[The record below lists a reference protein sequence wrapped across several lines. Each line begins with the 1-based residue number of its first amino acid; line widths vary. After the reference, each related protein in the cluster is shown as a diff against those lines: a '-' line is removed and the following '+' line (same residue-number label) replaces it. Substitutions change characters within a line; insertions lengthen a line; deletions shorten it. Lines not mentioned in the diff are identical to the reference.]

1 MGVRVLIADDDPV
14 ARRILEALLGKY
26 GYDVVSVCDG
36 TEALEELQ
44 KPEGP
49 NLVISDW
56 MMPGMDGLELC
67 RKSRELNRSDYIYF
81 IILTTKG
88 RKEDTVQGLE
98 AGADDYLVK
107 PFDQSELRCR
117 IKIGE
122 RILDLERRIVRLAS
136 TDHLTG
142 VLNRR
147 AFVERMEGE
156 VQRSSRE
163 GTPLSLV
170 LVDIDHF
177 KQINDRFGHQA
188 GDLVLQRFVETL
200 LESVRPYDFVGRHGG
215 EEFVVCLPGTDADQ
229 AGHVAERMRK
239 EVEET
244 RIELV
249 DGTETLQLTASFGV
263 ASSRQGSKETVDSLT
278 RRADEAM
285 YRAKNGGRN
294 RVCMAGEQGASNHS

>member
-1 MGVRVLIADDDPV
+1 VRVLIADDDPV